1 MGQIRS
7 WWRIIRSIGPGAKA
21 GRNADRLF
29 RFYLIGALDEIGVFR
44 YLEQPRAYGEILA
57 EFGLI
62 DGDYTR
68 EVLQLLA
75 SDRRNVIVFADGRY
89 TLNPKVPRPAYDEL
103 VAVTPKHIQPFISLA
118 EGLKDSIIDRLRGER
133 VGVTEMF
140 ERGEVSLSDRF
151 NTLLGAGS
159 YSAIR
164 AAVFDNLPRADFDW
178 LHGKRLLEMGCGNG
192 LETAEI
198 WLRFQGDIHITA
210 IDRVPKMVG
219 LARINFGPT
228 LDRLAPDHPP
238 VTDENRPLFEEG
250 NAMEL
255 KYPDGTFDAVFSS
268 IMLHWTFDPRQAIR
282 ESIRVVRPGGL
293 ILGAQATKPLVN
305 PFFDLVIR
313 SQRDSH
319 GFFWA
324 EEYKRWYRDAGV
336 SVRPVTPAGI
346 IGVRKPD
353 LEGSSNG

>member
-1 MGQIRS
+1 MGQLKA
-7 WWRIIRSIGPGAKA
+7 WWRILRRFGPAQSTA
-21 GRNADRLF
+21 RRADLLF
-29 RFYLIGALDEIGVFR
+29 RFYLIRALDEIGVFHF
-44 YLEQPRAYGEILA
+44 LEQPRAYGEILA

-75 SDRRNVIVFADGRY
+75 SDRRNVIVLADGRY
-89 TLNPKVPRPAYDEL
+89 TLNAKAARPTYDEL
-103 VAVTPKHIQPFISLA
+103 VAVTPKHMQPFISLA
-118 EGLKDSIIDRLRGER
+118 EGLKDSIINRLRGER

-140 ERGEVSLSDRF
+140 ERGDVSLADRF
-151 NTLLGAGS
+151 NTLLGSGS

-164 AAVFDNLPRADFDW
+164 AAVFDNLPQADFDW

-192 LETAEI
+192 LETAEL
-198 WLRFQGDIHITA
+198 WLLLKGDIHITA
-210 IDRVPKMVG
+210 IDRVPKMVE
-219 LARINFGPT
+219 LARANFVPT

-255 KYPDGTFDAVFSS
+255 KYPDGMFDAVFSS
-268 IMLHWTFDPRQAIR
+268 IMLHWTYDPRQAIR

-293 ILGAQATKPLVN
+293 ILGAQVTKPLIN

-324 EEYKRWYRDAGV
+324 EEYRRWYRDAGV
-336 SVRPVTPAGI
+336 DARPVTPAGI
-346 IGVRKPD
+346 IGVRKPH
-353 LEGSSNG
+353 LEGSTNG